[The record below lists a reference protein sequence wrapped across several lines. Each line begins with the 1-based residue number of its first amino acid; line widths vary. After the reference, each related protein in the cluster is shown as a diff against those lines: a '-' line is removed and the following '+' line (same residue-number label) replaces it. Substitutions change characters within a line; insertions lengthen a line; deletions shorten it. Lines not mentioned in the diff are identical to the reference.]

1 MSAITLENVSLSFA
15 AKPQPFRVLEDIN
28 LSLSKGEFVVL
39 LGPSGCGKSTILNL
53 VAGFNKPD
61 RGRVVAGGK
70 PVREPG
76 PDRGM
81 IFQQP
86 NLFPWL
92 SVLDNV
98 TFGPRLGKHRKA
110 ETNAQAQDWLE
121 RVGLKGFEHHAPWQL
136 SGGMKQRVALA
147 RAWLPEPEVLL
158 LDEPFGA
165 LDAQTRLMMQE
176 LLREAWLSTGTTLLF
191 VTHDVEEALFLAD
204 RILIMSAKPGKI
216 VEEIVLP
223 FGRERDIEALAGNPR
238 YSEIKHHVLHRVRQE
253 AKRHLG

>member
-15 AKPQPFRVLEDIN
+15 ARPQPFTVLEDIS
-28 LSLSKGEFVVL
+28 LSLNKGGFVVL

-53 VAGFNKPD
+53 VAGFTQPD
-61 RGRVVAGGK
+61 RGRVAAGGK
-70 PVREPG
+70 PVRAPG

-92 SVLDNV
+92 SVLENV
-98 TFGPRLGKHRKA
+98 TFGPRLGKYRKQ
-110 ETNAQAQDWLE
+110 ETNARALDWLG

-147 RAWLPEPEVLL
+147 RAWLPGPEVLL

-216 VEEIVLP
+216 VEEIILP
-223 FGRERDIEALAGNPR
+223 FDRERDIETLAEHPR